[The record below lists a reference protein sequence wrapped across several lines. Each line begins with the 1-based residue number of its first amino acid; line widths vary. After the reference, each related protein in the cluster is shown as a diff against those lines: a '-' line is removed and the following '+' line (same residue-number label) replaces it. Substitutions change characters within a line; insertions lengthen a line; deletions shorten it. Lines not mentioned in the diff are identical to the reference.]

1 MSVHIEFDW
10 SKQVL
15 IDGDLYNPDCLGRA
29 KYAEFLTAF
38 LKGQDKE
45 KPYVL
50 NLNSEW
56 GSGKTYF
63 LKRWKHDLSS
73 QHPVIYIDAW
83 KNDHSNDPLMSVV
96 SSVITQLRAKT
107 DKNEDS
113 VLSKGYEFGTRLIK
127 QVAPIIVGGLAK
139 KYIGIAIEDISI
151 DKDDGVK
158 SPNSNDKIDLAAQK
172 ITNLLMSEHDKKAS
186 SISALK
192 NTMKE
197 WVDAVI
203 GQNGGDEKRLNHPTF
218 IIIDELDRCRP
229 THAVETLEIVKHI
242 FDIPG
247 IFFIIA
253 TDTDQLQHAI
263 KAVYGSGFDAH
274 VYLSRF
280 FDTRFSLK
288 PASLKSLVETYCNT
302 QVFTNEF
309 ESERNIIL
317 WPIGGGLNNIISV
330 LNSFGVSA
338 RDAVQIVSKLSSII
352 FYMKPGEKIDILFLT
367 ALLCLQARDPSFQYK
382 ICNGNP
388 IGSVSDVQQSK
399 SWFNSSLKIDFNIF
413 PDSIDTPYTMMS
425 LPLNQYY
432 TYFFADKVQGISMS
446 SLYSGDN
453 LQTNLRDIILSIRSK
468 SRDNNVGEF
477 DKGFS
482 PLWLRHSYIQ
492 RELNSVPINKYSDY
506 VELATA
512 FD

>member
-1 MSVHIEFDW
+1 MLSHIEFDW
-10 SKQVL
+10 SEQEE
-15 IDGDLYNPDCLGRA
+15 IDGDIYNPDCLDRA

-38 LKGQDKE
+38 LRGQDKG
-45 KPYVL
+45 KPYVI

-56 GSGKTYF
+56 GAGKTYF
-63 LKRWKHDLSS
+63 LKRWKHDLSNY
-73 QHPVIYIDAW
+73 HPVIYIDAW
-83 KNDHSNDPLMSVV
+83 KNDHSDDPLMSVV
-96 SSVITQLRAKT
+96 SSVISQLRAKT

-113 VLSKGYEFGTRLIK
+113 VLSKGYDFGARLLK

-139 KYIGIAIEDISI
+139 KYIGVAIEDISV

-172 ITNLLMSEHDKKAS
+172 ITNLLMSEHDKKAT
-186 SISALK
+186 SINALK

-197 WVDAVI
+197 WIDAVI
-203 GQNGGDEKRLNHPTF
+203 GQNSWNERKIDHPTF

-247 IFFIIA
+247 VFFIIA
-253 TDTDQLQHAI
+253 TDTEQLQHAI

-288 PASLKSLVETYCNT
+288 PASLKKLVETYCNT
-302 QVFTNEF
+302 EVFTKKF
-309 ESERNIIL
+309 ELERNVVL
-317 WPIGGGLNNIISV
+317 WPVGGGIKNIISI
-330 LNSFGVSA
+330 LNTFNVSA
-338 RDAVQIVSKLSSII
+338 RDALQIVNKLTSIL

-367 ALLCLQARDPSFQYK
+367 TLLCLQARDPSFQYS
-382 ICNGNP
+382 ICNNVL
-388 IGSVSDVQQSK
+388 IGDIGDVK
-399 SWFNSSLKIDFNIF
+399 RNKTWFNSSMRIEFEIF
-413 PDSIDTPYTMMS
+413 PDDINTPYKVMT
-425 LPLNQYY
+425 LPLSEYY
-432 TYFFADKVQGISMS
+432 TYIFADKVNGIGMS
-446 SLYSGDN
+446 ALYSDDR
-453 LQTNLRDIILSIRSK
+453 LKTDLRELVLSIRGK
-468 SRDNNVGEF
+468 SRNRGIGEF
-477 DKGFS
+477 EDAFS
-482 PLWLRHSYIQ
+482 TYWLRHSYIQ
-492 RELNSVPINKYSDY
+492 RELNNVRNNKYRDY